1 MLLIVAC
8 LLVVPAVAP
17 AAGTTTERD
26 RLQCLGT
33 VRRDLGLCMKAA
45 RERCQAEFRG
55 RLPDCLGGAECPTA
69 CTDALD
75 RCEEPLLADRDG
87 CRLACQGDQKAAIQG
102 CRLADDKPACRSAV
116 RTKAVKCKARC
127 TRTADRPLRAC
138 RTVFG
143 ECLRACAR
151 GE

>member
-1 MLLIVAC
+1 M
-8 LLVVPAVAP
+8 P
-17 AAGTTTERD
+17 AAGTAAGTATERD

-45 RERCQAEFRG
+45 RERCEAEFRG
-55 RLPDCLGGAECPTA
+55 RLPDCLGGAACPGA
-69 CTDALD
+69 CTETLD

-87 CRLACQGDQKAAIQG
+87 CRLACQADQKVGIQG
-102 CRLADDKPACRSAV
+102 CRTAEDRPACRSAV

-127 TRTADRPLRAC
+127 THGADAPLRAC
-138 RTVFG
+138 RNTFG

-151 GE
+151 PPAE

>member
-1 MLLIVAC
+1 MPS
-8 LLVVPAVAP
+8 VVP
-17 AAGTTTERD
+17 AAGTATERE

-33 VRRDLGLCMKAA
+33 VRRDLGLCIKAA
-45 RERCQAEFRG
+45 RERCETEFRG
-55 RLPDCLGGAECPTA
+55 RLPDCLGGAACPGA

-87 CRLACQGDQKAAIQG
+87 CRLACQADQKVAIQG
-102 CRLADDKPACRSAV
+102 CRLAEDKPACRSVA

-127 TRTADRPLRAC
+127 TRASEAALRAC
-138 RTVFG
+138 RTTFG
-143 ECLRACAR
+143 DCLRACAG